1 MSSKI
6 KVYQLFKDVKGN
18 ATMRRCR
25 ALWIMLNLLLFTGL
39 ASAQEISLEPAG
51 QAVSRADW
59 AEHLPIVLG
68 IIIVV
73 IATDLAL
80 LAPSL
85 LRQRTTTDPTV
96 AGD

>member
-6 KVYQLFKDVKGN
+6 KIYQLFKDVKGN

-25 ALWIMLNLLLFTGL
+25 ALWIMLNLLLFTRL
-39 ASAQEISLEPAG
+39 ASAQEINLETAG
-51 QAVSRADW
+51 QAVSRAGW

-68 IIIVV
+68 IIIGV

-85 LRQRTTTDPTV
+85 LRQRTRTHET